1 MSRVKGTPISVST
14 ASKTQNSQYLF
25 MEQLEELTVPTSGG
39 TAEQSKQ
46 LKQLWSTSG
55 AVRASPSSR
64 HCATPSIQ
72 EVQEPE
78 HVVDNFIFPMHA
90 SNSETSTQRVRSHGT
105 ITASLWQEQARNSTL
120 SCSTSR
126 RALHDCRRE

>member
-64 HCATPSIQ
+64 HCATPSIL
-72 EVQEPE
+72 EVQKPK
-78 HVVDNFIFPMHA
+78 
-90 SNSETSTQRVRSHGT
+90 G
-105 ITASLWQEQARNSTL
+105 
-120 SCSTSR
+120 
-126 RALHDCRRE
+126 